1 MRVKFKFKFV
11 LTTVNYCAFCLFRF
25 CKMMFNFKF
34 KLILRKKKI
43 YVNNFLTD
51 FQLRLFTS
59 SARISSLLGNYVTI
73 RRTRHTGRVRLR
85 RTRSGIQWI
94 AAFFL
99 DSGYPP
105 SADSGMTASPTLPSG
120 EPAAQNHPTYSM
132 DSGMTTG
139 DSKCRGGV
147 YPRPKRTLQK
157 RSSRAGHRTGHLCSR

>member
-1 MRVKFKFKFV
+1 
-11 LTTVNYCAFCLFRF
+11 
-25 CKMMFNFKF
+25 MFNFKF

-43 YVNNFLTD
+43 YVNNFLTN
-51 FQLRLFTS
+51 FQLRLFIS

-94 AAFFL
+94 PAFSL

-132 DSGMTTG
+132 DSGMTEA
-139 DSKCRGGV
+139 D
-147 YPRPKRTLQK
+147 
-157 RSSRAGHRTGHLCSR
+157 SSRAGLRTGKKENPLSTLYGEGTKFALEFTLMVYCFPA

>member
-11 LTTVNYCAFCLFRF
+11 LTTVNYCVFCLFRF
-25 CKMMFNFKF
+25 CKTVFNFKF

-51 FQLRLFTS
+51 FQLRLFIS

-99 DSGYPP
+99 DSGQ
-105 SADSGMTASPTLPSG
+105 SL
-120 EPAAQNHPTYSM
+120 
-132 DSGMTTG
+132 
-139 DSKCRGGV
+139 
-147 YPRPKRTLQK
+147 
-157 RSSRAGHRTGHLCSR
+157 RAFRNDGKPDIAVG